1 MRTFAGYQQTKQYQP
16 MSISWAVPL
25 TLDPD
30 PNLFGGSGA
39 AARPPGARRSADG
52 SRVNRVLDATR
63 TRR

>member
-1 MRTFAGYQQTKQYQP
+1 

-39 AARPPGARRSADG
+39 ARETAWTEALADG
-52 SRVNRVLDATR
+52 VAGLAGDQRDRR